1 MSACLKCG
9 REDAA
14 YPFHVLEVQT
24 LHVRDFGGEKRV
36 QALGLFQDYAIC
48 RECAAA
54 RLAAVKSPRKRL
66 LLSGAAFG
74 AIFLLGAAL
83 TAFYLRASGPG
94 GAMRLLGFA
103 GLVCGALGVYS
114 SVKSARALRAEY
126 AALPEEEA
134 LERAAWECL
143 LEAAPKK
150 HSDSDLTYIPVNEK
164 TLAMKNGDLMVLY
177 DLLPGIAIKAHRL
190 IHGLPD
196 EPQA

>member
-103 GLVCGALGVYS
+103 GLVCGALGS
-114 SVKSARALRAEY
+114 IPASRAPAPCGRNTPPSPRRRRWSGPPGSAFWRPPPRN
-126 AALPEEEA
+126 
-134 LERAAWECL
+134 
-143 LEAAPKK
+143 
-150 HSDSDLTYIPVNEK
+150 IPIPTSPTSRSTK
-164 TLAMKNGDLMVLY
+164 R
-177 DLLPGIAIKAHRL
+177 PS
-190 IHGLPD
+190 P
-196 EPQA
+196 